1 MSRRIPY
8 EPSKSLPKLFL
19 AGALAALTAACGSDT
34 MRFAENPFSNPFS
47 SGARDPATTGSI
59 QTQPQQQAGQLP
71 PPVYPGSQAIQS
83 APLAP
88 AARPAPSVV
97 ASRAPSAVAGSANG
111 WTAQGGTGIL
121 VQQGDSL
128 AGISGRY
135 GVPAAAILSANG
147 LTNANQVTPGRQ
159 LIIPVYNAAAGG
171 APSRAASVRQAVA
184 PVRPAPAPSTLNA
197 QARAAASRPPQ
208 RQAEAKPAPQPRVAA
223 VKPVEVKP
231 ASRQAEQPKPVA
243 AAPAPAPEAKPAT
256 PETTASVARDVTDF
270 RWPARGRVIAGF
282 NGKSNE
288 GINIALPEGTP
299 VKAAEAG
306 TVAYAGSELKG
317 YGNLVLIR
325 HDNGFVSAYAHNGD
339 IAVKRGE
346 KVRRGQTI
354 ARSGQSGN
362 VSSPQLHFELRKGST
377 PVDPLQHLGGN

>member
-1 MSRRIPY
+1 MSRRVSF

-19 AGALAALTAACGSDT
+19 AGAIAIITAACGSDT

-47 SGARDPATTGSI
+47 SGTRDPATTGSI
-59 QTQPQQQAGQLP
+59 GTRQQSPQPAQLP
-71 PPVYPGSQAIQS
+71 PPVYPGSQAIGT

-88 AARPAPSVV
+88 VATPPSAQSAP
-97 ASRAPSAVAGSANG
+97 RAVAGTSAG

-159 LIIPVYNAAAGG
+159 LIIPVYNAAGTS
-171 APSRAASVRQAVA
+171 APARQVAA
-184 PVRPAPAPSTLNA
+184 PVRPAPASSTLNA
-197 QARAAASRPPQ
+197 QASAVAARPTQ
-208 RQAEAKPAPQPRVAA
+208 RQPEAKPAPQQRVAA
-223 VKPVEVKP
+223 VKPAEVKP
-231 ASRQAEQPKPVA
+231 APRPVEQPKPVA
-243 AAPAPAPEAKPAT
+243 AAPAPAPEPAPEPKQAA
-256 PETTASVARDVTDF
+256 PETTASLTRDTTDF

-325 HDNGFVSAYAHNGD
+325 HDNGFVSAYAHNSE

-354 ARSGQSGN
+354 AKSGQTGN